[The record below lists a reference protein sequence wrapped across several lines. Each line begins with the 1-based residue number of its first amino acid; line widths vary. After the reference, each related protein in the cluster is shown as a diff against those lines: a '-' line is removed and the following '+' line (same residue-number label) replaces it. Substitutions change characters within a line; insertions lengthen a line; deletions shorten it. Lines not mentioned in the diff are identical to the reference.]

1 MGLRLQNMRERCRDK
16 GVKVCPNV
24 NMSEIKFLEPLDED
38 GEREDETEI
47 EGEDLEESEVPNKT
61 QADNDTLQLE
71 ESKEK
76 EKK

>member
-1 MGLRLQNMRERCRDK
+1 
-16 GVKVCPNV
+16 
-24 NMSEIKFLEPLDED
+24 MSEIKFLEPLDED